1 MKSKFLIIL
10 ITAAL
15 TFSTAAAQELQEP
28 LTLEQCI
35 SIALKKNPLIQSFH
49 HQYRASLARV
59 SQARAFPQPELSL
72 DYDLQPKAFDF
83 KGSGEDYIGISQAV
97 EFPGRRLLRG
107 KIAKKESAEFLCD
120 VEMAKLELI
129 YQVKQAFYQLLL
141 EQENGKYAE
150 ENLTHANDFL
160 NKAGEKYQSGDVS
173 KLEVLRARVEAA
185 RAENLRKVA
194 LNQIKLAKSR
204 LNFLLAREKYQ
215 PIDIRGTLKKTVPH
229 PGLDQLVT
237 RALQLRPEIKKVKLA
252 LKREKL
258 NRTQAYMSY
267 LPDFSLGVA
276 RHRVNGEP
284 TTWDVTLDFQVPLFF
299 WQPQKGEIAEANANI
314 QSQQQELKYMGL
326 SASLEVESAFHNAMA
341 FKDQAE
347 FFEKQVLKEAEEVYR
362 MSMISYREGKIGS
375 IELIV
380 SRKTLIELKQSYA
393 ETLLNYQLAL
403 AELEKFVGG
412 SLEDP
417 TLMTNTQKNTEKRRK
432 NE

>member
-10 ITAAL
+10 TTAAL

-35 SIALKKNPLIQSFH
+35 TIALKKNPLIQSFH

-59 SQARAFPQPELSL
+59 SQARAFPQPEVSL

-83 KGSGEDYIGISQAV
+83 KGSEEDYIGISQTV

-107 KIAKKESAEFLCD
+107 NIAKKESAEFLCD
-120 VEMAKLELI
+120 VETAKLELSC
-129 YQVKQAFYQLLL
+129 QVKLAFYQLLL

-160 NKAGEKYQSGDVS
+160 KKADEKYRSGDVS

-185 RAENLRKVA
+185 HAENLRKVA
-194 LNQIKLAKSR
+194 LNRIKLAKSR

-215 PIDIRGTLKKTVPH
+215 PISIRGTLKKTVPH
-229 PGLDQLVT
+229 PDLDQLVT

-252 LKREKL
+252 LKKEKL

-284 TTWDVTLDFQVPLFF
+284 TTWDVTLGFQVPLFF

-326 SASLEVESAFHNAMA
+326 SVSLEVESAFHNAMA

-362 MSMISYREGKIGS
+362 MSMISYKEGKIGS
-375 IELIV
+375 IELIA

-412 SLEDP
+412 SLGEP
-417 TLMTNTQKNTEKRRK
+417 TLITNTQKNTEKRRK
-432 NE
+432 DE